1 MIFACSNCENSWRYP
16 IKICL
21 FCGHEVKKQKAH
33 LMTVRAVT
41 RVDVPSSGHERVPY
55 YNLLLEDDEGKL
67 FLRKQLKKV
76 SIGQEFVEET
86 AQKQSLTIGIVGTGI
101 MATGLASLL
110 LQYDY
115 PLIVTGRSHASLEK
129 CKGQIRKFLLKGF
142 DEEEVNRRMD
152 SGIFVLGLDALA
164 KADLIIESIAE
175 ELTAKHEIL
184 RQVEQVCSDKAMI
197 ATNTS
202 SFSITELA
210 AVLDHPE
217 RFLGLHF
224 FNPVARMQ
232 LVEVVK
238 GKNTAVETMEKGK
251 KFAEDV
257 GKSPVAVIDNPCFIV
272 NRVLM
277 PFLNEAAKVY
287 DEGVASVEDIDKAAV
302 LGLNH
307 PIGPLALIDLIG
319 VDIFVNILGNLERML
334 GDGYEP
340 AKKAL
345 ALFKDGAVGRKA
357 GKGFYSYEK

>member
-1 MIFACSNCENSWRYP
+1 MIFACSNCENRWRYP

-21 FCGHEVKKQKAH
+21 FCGHAVKKQKAGV
-33 LMTVRAVT
+33 MTVRAVT
-41 RVDVPSSGHERVPY
+41 RVDVPSSGHEKVPY
-55 YNLLLEDDEGKL
+55 YNLLLEDKDGKL
-67 FLRKQLKKV
+67 FLRKQLKKAV
-76 SIGQEFVEET
+76 VGQEFVEET
-86 AQKQSLTIGIVGTGI
+86 ARKQSLAVGIVGTGV

-115 PLIVTGRSHASLEK
+115 PLVVTGRSHASLEQ
-129 CKGQIRKFLLKGF
+129 CKGRIRTFLLKGF
-142 DEEEVNRRMD
+142 DEEEVNRRME
-152 SGIFVLGLDALA
+152 SCTFVVGLDALA
-164 KADLIIESIAE
+164 EADLIIESIAE
-175 ELTAKHEIL
+175 ELTAKHDIL
-184 RQVEQVCSDKAMI
+184 RQIEKICSAKTII

-210 AVLDHPE
+210 AVLEHPE

-238 GKNTAVETMEKGK
+238 GKNTSPETMKQGK
-251 KFAEDV
+251 QFAEDL
-257 GKSPVAVIDNPCFIV
+257 GKSPVAVNDSPCFIV
-272 NRVLM
+272 NRILM
-277 PFLNEAAKVY
+277 PFLNEAVKVY

-319 VDIFVNILGNLERML
+319 VDIFVNIMGNLERML

-340 AKKAL
+340 ASKAL
-345 ALFKDGAVGRKA
+345 SLLKDGEVGRKA
-357 GKGFYSYEK
+357 GKGFYLYEK

>member
-1 MIFACSNCENSWRYP
+1 MIFACSSCDKRWRYP
-16 IKICL
+16 LKICL
-21 FCGHEVKKQKAH
+21 FCGHEVKEQKLHA
-33 LMTVRAVT
+33 MIVRAVT

-55 YNLLLEDDEGKL
+55 YNLLLEDNDGKF
-67 FLRKQLKKV
+67 FLRKQLKRAVVGEKF
-76 SIGQEFVEET
+76 IKET
-86 AQKQSLTIGIVGTGI
+86 ARKQSLTIGIVGTGI

-115 PLIVTGRSHASLEK
+115 PLVVAGRSHASLEK
-129 CKGQIRKFLLKGF
+129 CKGQIRKVLLKGF
-142 DEEEVNRRMD
+142 DEEEVTRRMD

-175 ELTAKHEIL
+175 ELTAKHDIL
-184 RQVEQVCSDKAMI
+184 RQIENICSSKAII

-210 AVLDHPE
+210 EVLENPE

-238 GKNTAVETMEKGK
+238 GEKTAPETMAKGK
-251 KFAEDV
+251 KFAEDL
-257 GKSPVAVIDNPCFIV
+257 GKSPVAVNDNPCFIV
-272 NRVLM
+272 NRILM

-345 ALFKDGAVGRKA
+345 LLFKDGAVGRKA
-357 GKGFYSYEK
+357 GKGFYLYEK